1 MFLINFRSIINLV
14 KMKKKSKIT
23 NMYDVANKANVSH
36 MTVSRVFN
44 YPKLVSKK
52 TKEKIIKISN
62 DLNYK
67 PNLIAKSMRTNK
79 TNTIGLVLPNI
90 INPFFPEIV
99 KGVDDYCRKHHYG
112 VIIVNTEDIYKN
124 QVIALEMLFER
135 KIDGMLNIPSGRNDD
150 KKIINDIII
159 NRKIPMVL
167 IDRYISDINCSYVS
181 TNNFKA
187 AYDATNY
194 LIKLGHKK
202 IGVISLPHKSHI
214 IHNRLLGYKQSLKIN
229 NLPYNKNYIK
239 EYKESIKNG
248 YTATG
253 KILTDNND
261 TTAILAMCDFMAFGV
276 YKYCK
281 ENKVNIPHDLSIISI
296 DNVFASALINP
307 PLTTMA
313 QQKYKMGYIA
323 SEILIDSIKKNTL
336 PKKQITL
343 DAVLMERES
352 CKSIC

>member
-1 MFLINFRSIINLV
+1 
-14 KMKKKSKIT
+14 MKRKSKTT
-23 NMYDVANKANVSH
+23 NIYDVANKANVSH

-44 YPKLVSKK
+44 NPKLVNKK

-62 DLNYK
+62 NLNYK

-99 KGVDDYCRKHHYG
+99 KGVDDYCKKHHYG
-112 VIIVNTEDIYKN
+112 VIIVNTEDVYKN
-124 QVIALEMLFER
+124 QVIAIEMLFER
-135 KIDGMLNIPSGRNDD
+135 KIDGMLNITSGRNDD
-150 KKIINDIII
+150 KKMINDIIM
-159 NRKIPMVL
+159 NGKIPMVL
-167 IDRYISDINCSYVS
+167 IDRYIPDVNCSYVS

-187 AYDATNY
+187 AYDAANY

-202 IGVISLPHKSHI
+202 IGVISPPHKIHI
-214 IHNRLLGYKQSLKIN
+214 FHNRLLGYKQALKIN
-229 NLPYNKNYIK
+229 NLPYNKNCIK
-239 EYKESIKNG
+239 EYKESIENG

-253 KILTDNND
+253 KILTNNND

-296 DNVFASALINP
+296 DDIFASALINP

-313 QQKYKMGYIA
+313 QQKYKMGHSA
-323 SEILIDSIKKNTL
+323 AEILISSIKKDEF
-336 PKKQITL
+336 PEKKITL
-343 DAVLMERES
+343 DAALIERDS
-352 CKSIC
+352 CKNIY

>member
-1 MFLINFRSIINLV
+1 
-14 KMKKKSKIT
+14 MKRKSKTT

-44 YPKLVSKK
+44 NPKLVNEK

-62 DLNYK
+62 DLNYR

-99 KGVDDYCRKHHYG
+99 KGIDDYCKKNHYG
-112 VIIVNTEDIYKN
+112 VIMVNKEDDYEDKIRSLEIV
-124 QVIALEMLFER
+124 LER
-135 KIDGMLNIPSGRNDD
+135 KIDGILIIPFGTDED
-150 KKIINDIII
+150 KKIINDTIISK
-159 NRKIPMVL
+159 KIPIVL
-167 IDRYISDINCSYVS
+167 IDRYIPEINCAYVS
-181 TNNFKA
+181 SDNFKA

-194 LIKLGHKK
+194 LIKMGHKK
-202 IGVISLPHKSHI
+202 IGVISQPQTISIFFDRLEGHKQALKSNNI
-214 IHNRLLGYKQSLKIN
+214 I
-229 NLPYNKNYIK
+229 YNKNYIT
-239 EYKESIKNG
+239 EYKESIENG
-248 YTATG
+248 YVAA
-253 KILTDNND
+253 KEILAHNND
-261 TTAILAMCDFMAFGV
+261 ITAILTMCDFMAFGV

-281 ENKVNIPHDLSIISI
+281 ENKVNIPNDLSIISI
-296 DNVFASALINP
+296 DDIFSSALLNP

-313 QQKYKMGYIA
+313 QQKYKMGYLA
-323 SEILIDSIKKNTL
+323 AEILINSLKKNTL

-343 DAVLMERES
+343 DAILTERES

>member
-1 MFLINFRSIINLV
+1 
-14 KMKKKSKIT
+14 MKRKSKTT
-23 NMYDVANKANVSH
+23 NIYDVANKANVSH

-44 YPKLVSKK
+44 NPKLVNKK

-99 KGVDDYCRKHHYG
+99 KGVDDYCKKHHYG
-112 VIIVNTEDIYKN
+112 VIIVNTEDVYKN

-135 KIDGMLNIPSGRNDD
+135 KIDGMLNITSGRNDD
-150 KKIINDIII
+150 KKMINDIIM

-202 IGVISLPHKSHI
+202 IGVISPPHKIHI
-214 IHNRLLGYKQSLKIN
+214 FYNRLLGYKQALKIN

-239 EYKESIKNG
+239 EYKESIENG

-253 KILTDNND
+253 KILTGNND

-296 DNVFASALINP
+296 DDIFASALINP

-313 QQKYKMGYIA
+313 QQKYKMGYSA
-323 SEILIDSIKKNTL
+323 AKILISSIKKNKF
-336 PKKQITL
+336 PEKQITL
-343 DAVLMERES
+343 DAALIERDS
-352 CKSIC
+352 CKKIY

>member
-1 MFLINFRSIINLV
+1 
-14 KMKKKSKIT
+14 MKKKSKTANI
-23 NMYDVANKANVSH
+23 YDVANKANVSH

-44 YPKLVSKK
+44 NPKLVNEK

-99 KGVDDYCRKHHYG
+99 KGVDDYCKKHNYG
-112 VIIVNTEDIYKN
+112 VIIVNTEDVYKN

-135 KIDGMLNIPSGRNDD
+135 KIDGMLNISSGRNDD
-150 KKIINDIII
+150 KKIINDIIM
-159 NRKIPMVL
+159 NKKIPMVL

-194 LIKLGHKK
+194 LIKLGHEK
-202 IGVISLPHKSHI
+202 IGVISPPHKIHI
-214 IHNRLLGYKQSLKIN
+214 FHNRLLGYKQALKIN
-229 NLPYNKNYIK
+229 IK
-239 EYKESIKNG
+239 EYKESIENG

-281 ENKVNIPHDLSIISI
+281 ENKVNIPNNLSIISI
-296 DNVFASALINP
+296 DDIFASALISP

-313 QQKYKMGYIA
+313 QQKYKMGYLA
-323 SEILIDSIKKNTL
+323 AEILINSLKKNTL

-343 DAVLMERES
+343 DAILIERDS
-352 CKSIC
+352 CKKIYQNHRY

>member
-1 MFLINFRSIINLV
+1 
-14 KMKKKSKIT
+14 MKKKSKIT
-23 NMYDVANKANVSH
+23 NMHDVANKANVSH

-44 YPKLVSKK
+44 NPKLVSKK
-52 TKEKIIKISN
+52 TKEKIIKIIK

-99 KGVDDYCRKHHYG
+99 KGIDDYSKKNNYG
-112 VIIVNTEDIYKN
+112 VIIINTEDDYNN
-124 QVIALEMLFER
+124 QIISLEMLIER
-135 KIDGMLNIPSGRNDD
+135 KIDGLLNITSGRDED

-167 IDRYISDINCSYVS
+167 IDRYILGTNCSHVS
-181 TNNFKA
+181 TDNFKA
-187 AYDATNY
+187 AFDATNY

-202 IGVISLPHKSHI
+202 IGVISPPLKI
-214 IHNRLLGYKQSLKIN
+214 NIFFNRLRGYKQALKN
-229 NLPYNKNYIK
+229 NNIIYNKNYIK
-239 EYKESIKNG
+239 EYKESIENG
-248 YTATG
+248 YAASK
-253 KILTDNND
+253 KILANNNGI
-261 TTAILAMCDFMAFGV
+261 TAILAMCDFMAFGA

-281 ENKVNIPHDLSIISI
+281 ENKVNIPNDLSVISI
-296 DNVFASALINP
+296 DDIFASALLTP

-313 QQKYKMGYIA
+313 QQKYKMGYTA
-323 SEILIDSIKKNTL
+323 AKILIESIKKNKL
-336 PKKQITL
+336 PEKQITL
-343 DAVLMERES
+343 NALLTERES